1 MTARPLQI
9 DFLKD
14 LPFAEVLVNP
24 HARIPY
30 GVRFGGDRPGPSA
43 LFTAP
48 STTIETVARRMIK
61 LPTLPWIWGH
71 IYLISSDMISSGQQV
86 DVTSCLPNV
95 IFDDIT
101 ISAASNQDST
111 DTLDAA
117 YWTVLRLCARLGMIQ
132 GRGVATEPIRKP
144 RPNYL

>member
-30 GVRFGGDRPGPSA
+30 GVRFGGDRPGP
-43 LFTAP
+43 
-48 STTIETVARRMIK
+48 IETVARRMIK